1 MGHGA
6 EPHTNKNTGRKTMKK
21 KHYDENEN
29 IEFPDQKITETVI
42 DNEIQGSFLS
52 YAMSVLT
59 SRALPDVRDGL
70 KPVHRRILY
79 AMYEDHLTYDAA
91 YRKSATTVGNVL
103 GRYHPHGDSSV
114 YDAMV
119 RLAQSF
125 NMRYTLIDGKGNFG
139 NIDGDKAA
147 AYRYTEAKM
156 QKITNEL
163 LADIEKDTVNFLPN
177 FDYSRKEPEVLP
189 SRFPNL
195 LVNGSM
201 GIAVGMATNI
211 PPHNLGEVIDGTLYF
226 MDHPEASV
234 DELMQYIKG
243 PDFPTY
249 GTIYG
254 TSGIRKAYETGR
266 GKVMVRAKCEI
277 EENKNR
283 IIVTELPYG
292 VNKGMLVENIAHLH
306 HEKRIDGITGL
317 SDLSDRLGMRIVIE
331 YRRDVNP
338 EILLNQLYKYT
349 ELQSTCGMNMVALV
363 NGTPKTLSLKE
374 ILTHYIAHQEE
385 VITRRTHFDLDKA
398 EKRAHI
404 LEGYLVAIDNIDEV
418 VHIIRHSSSIAEAKT
433 SLTERFPLDDI
444 QAQAIVDMTLG
455 KLTGL
460 ETQKIQDELD
470 KLLALITDL
479 KDILAN
485 EWRIKEIIKE
495 EMTAIRD
502 KFADERKTGIVE
514 SHEEIDLE
522 DLIER
527 HACVITLSHAGYIK
541 RQPAS
546 VYSAQNRGGV
556 GIKAATTKEEDFI
569 EQVKVVNS
577 HAFLLMFTSLGKIF
591 IKKAY
596 TVPEGSRISKGTN
609 IVNLLELSEGEK
621 ITAMIAVNE
630 FSPDRYLTMITHN
643 GIVKRTALSEYE
655 YQRKGGKRA
664 IRLDEGDEL
673 SYVFNTDGKQDI
685 MIATH
690 EGIANRFHEA
700 AIRTVGRVSRGV
712 RGIRL
717 GEGDFV
723 TGAAIVD
730 DEKTLVT
737 LTEKGYGKRTPFSDF
752 KAKGRGG
759 KGVHCQKINEK
770 TGKCCGIAAVSENED
785 LMIVT
790 SGGIIIRTPVSGI
803 NIYSKD
809 ALGVI
814 IMRTREGNEIY
825 SFSSIEN
832 ESEEELRAAAE
843 EAENAVITDN
853 ADISDLS
860 DTPDDDAD
868 DVEEEEDI
876 IDDDAEEDEDEE

>member
-1 MGHGA
+1 
-6 EPHTNKNTGRKTMKK
+6 MKK

-139 NIDGDKAA
+139 NVDGDPAA
-147 AYRYTEAKM
+147 AYRYTEAKL
-156 QKITNEL
+156 QKITNEI
-163 LADIEKDTVNFLPN
+163 LADIEKDTVDFLPN
-177 FDYSRKEPEVLP
+177 FDYSRKEPAVLP

-211 PPHNLGEVIDGTLYF
+211 PTHNLGEVIDGTLYF

-254 TSGIRKAYETGR
+254 TAGIKKAYETGR
-266 GKVMVRAKCEI
+266 GKVMVRATCEI

-292 VNKGMLVENIAHLH
+292 VNKGMLVQNIAHLH
-306 HEKRIDGITGL
+306 HEKRIDGITSL
-317 SDLSDRLGMRIVIE
+317 FDLSDRLGMRIVIE
-331 YRRDVNP
+331 YRRDINP

-385 VITRRTHFDLDKA
+385 VITRRTRFDLDKA

-418 VHIIRHSSSIAEAKT
+418 VHIIRHSSSIADAKT
-433 SLTERFPLDDI
+433 KLTERFPLDEI

-470 KLLALITDL
+470 KLLALIADL
-479 KDILAN
+479 KDILAH

-502 KFADERKTGIVE
+502 KFADERKTAIVE

-546 VYSAQNRGGV
+546 TYTAQNRGGV
-556 GIKAATTKEEDFI
+556 GIKAASTKEEDFI

-596 TVPEGSRISKGTN
+596 TIPEGSRISKGTN
-609 IVNLLELSEGEK
+609 IVNLLELSDGEK

-630 FSPDRYLTMITHN
+630 FSPERYLTMITLK

-664 IRLDEGDEL
+664 IKLDEGDEL

-700 AIRTVGRVSRGV
+700 AVRTVGRVSRGV

-814 IMRTREGNEIY
+814 IMRTRDGNEIY

-832 ESEEELRAAAE
+832 ESEEELLAAAE

-853 ADISDLS
+853 AEGVDLP
-860 DTPDDDAD
+860 DTPDDDA
-868 DVEEEEDI
+868 EEDI
-876 IDDDAEEDEDEE
+876 IDDDVAEDEDEE

>member
-1 MGHGA
+1 
-6 EPHTNKNTGRKTMKK
+6 MKK
-21 KHYDENEN
+21 QHYDENEN
-29 IEFPDQKITETVI
+29 IEFPEQKITETII
-42 DNEIQGSFLS
+42 DGEIQNSFLS

-79 AMYEDHLTYDAA
+79 AMYEDHLTYDSA

-125 NMRYTLIDGKGNFG
+125 SLRYPLIDGKGNFG
-139 NIDGDKAA
+139 NVDGDSAA
-147 AYRYTEAKM
+147 AYRYTEAKLE
-156 QKITNEL
+156 KITDNML
-163 LADIEKDTVNFLPN
+163 SDIEKDTVDFIPN
-177 FDYSRKEPEVLP
+177 FDYSRKEPSVLP

-211 PPHNLGEVIDGTLYF
+211 PPHNLGEVIDGTLYYI
-226 MDHPEASV
+226 DHPDASV
-234 DELMQYIKG
+234 DELMEYIKG

-254 TSGIRKAYETGR
+254 TAGIKKAYEPGR
-266 GKVMVRAKCEI
+266 GKVMVRAKCNI
-277 EENKNR
+277 EEDKHR
-283 IIVTELPYG
+283 IIVNEIPYG
-292 VNKGMLVENIAHLH
+292 VNKSMLVQTIAQLH
-306 HEKRIDGITGL
+306 SDKRVDGITGMR
-317 SDLSDRLGMRIVIE
+317 DESDRRGMRIVIE

-338 EILLNQLYKYT
+338 EILLNQLYKYS

-363 NGTPKTLSLKE
+363 KGEPKTLSLTE
-374 ILTHYIAHQEE
+374 ILKNYVEFQEE
-385 VITRRTHFDLDKA
+385 VVARRTRFDLDKA

-404 LEGYLVAIDNIDEV
+404 LEGYLVAIDNIDRV
-418 VHIIRHSSSIAEAKT
+418 IYIIRHSDSIPDAKQK
-433 SLTERFPLDDI
+433 LIENFPLDDI

-455 KLTGL
+455 KLSGL
-460 ETQKIQDELD
+460 ETHKIEEEKD
-470 KLLALITDL
+470 KLTALISDL

-485 EWRIKEIIKE
+485 EWRIKEIIKT
-495 EMTAIRD
+495 EMAQIRD
-502 KFADERKTGIVE
+502 KFADERRTEIVE

-527 HACVITLSHAGYIK
+527 HACVITLSHEGYIK

-546 VYSAQNRGGV
+546 TYSAQNRGGV
-556 GIKAATTKEEDFI
+556 GIKAASTKDEDFI

-577 HAFLLMFTSLGKIF
+577 HSFLLMFTTLGKIF

-596 TVPEGSRISKGTN
+596 MIPEGSRISKGNN
-609 IVNLLELSEGEK
+609 IVNLLELSPGEK
-621 ITAMIAVNE
+621 VTAMISVNE
-630 FSPDRYLTMITHN
+630 FPSDRYLTMITHN

-664 IRLDEGDEL
+664 IKLDEDDEL
-673 SYVFNTDGKQDI
+673 SYVFNTDGKRDI

-690 EGIANRFHEA
+690 EGIANRFHESA
-700 AIRTVGRVSRGV
+700 VRASGRVSRGV

-737 LTEKGYGKRTPFSDF
+737 LTEKGFGKRTPFSDF
-752 KAKGRGG
+752 KPKGRGG
-759 KGVHCQKINEK
+759 KGVHCQRINEK
-770 TGKCCGIAAVSENED
+770 TGKCCGIAAVSEKED

-803 NIYSKD
+803 NVYSKD

-832 ESEEELRAAAE
+832 ESEEELLAAAE
-843 EAENAVITDN
+843 EAEKAVVTDN
-853 ADISDLS
+853 AEGVDL
-860 DTPDDDAD
+860 PDS
-868 DVEEEEDI
+868 
-876 IDDDAEEDEDEE
+876 DDAEEEDEPDETEDIEENEEDEE